1 MENDNIPKKNKT
13 DSDSP
18 SLSDKLEDKDDL
30 ASISLF
36 NSFLEP
42 PGTKPLMVVDSKGNI
57 LFSNKSFFYSFN
69 ISIGENIKNIQSDPN
84 LKELLENFSKSD
96 YTNFN
101 FDSTNKFEVSV
112 KNNGLMDF
120 IDYELEIDR
129 IFINKNEFY
138 ILIFTSTKEK
148 EQLENRIN
156 NLHNAIDYGKA
167 AVIITDDKGVI
178 NYSSRS
184 FEEIIGKRIDYIFN
198 TKIHKVLQPFLNE
211 NEIGN
216 LLHAIQRKINW
227 SKLIQGTDKEGKVW
241 YREIVLNPIKRFDFA
256 EQYNNDNVNFILT
269 AHDITNY
276 ILNNQLIKKSE
287 QKQKS
292 IINNISDLLLIVR
305 KEKNKLIFESAN
317 DNFYDIFKLN
327 KNEME
332 HSRQSPLV
340 SETSSR
346 DEVYGQTMTESAT
359 AKRIDNMDIHPNGK
373 NLNIVLPVSLFNIIY
388 SKILSINLEEN
399 NITSFRFSHPEN
411 GKEYTGKISYTD
423 DPYDHIKLFII
434 SLTDI
439 TDQIETEN
447 RIRKAYDK
455 ENQLNKLKS
464 AFLTNMSHEIR
475 TPATAILGF
484 SNLISEDIESGDFDN
499 VIDMS
504 KYLKDAIN
512 RLMNLIENIIEV
524 SELEAGEY
532 DFQITICNINNLLEE
547 NFSKLHQVYN
557 KSNINMNLQLADE
570 EAFIKI
576 DETKFSKILEVLITN
591 AIKYNKD
598 NGSVLIK
605 EIVLDNYIEVQ
616 IIDTGRGIEKSK
628 LETML
633 LPFVQEEDDGHRRS
647 FEGAGL
653 GLTIASKLTEA
664 FMGTMIIESE
674 KGIGTTVKIRFPR
687 VFPS

>member
-1 MENDNIPKKNKT
+1 MEKEISPDKNNKAPSINTNLENKNDLT
-13 DSDSP
+13 D
-18 SLSDKLEDKDDL
+18 
-30 ASISLF
+30 ISF
-36 NSFLEP
+36 INSFLEP
-42 PGTKPLMVVDSKGNI
+42 PGTKPLVVIDNQGNI

-69 ISIGENIKNIQSDPN
+69 ISIGENIKNIHSEPD
-84 LKELLENFSKSD
+84 LKELLEQFSKSD
-96 YTNFN
+96 YINFK
-101 FDSTNKFEVSV
+101 FDSLNKFEVSI
-112 KNNGLMDF
+112 KNTGLWESSGIAIPTERDIPMEKNF
-120 IDYELEIDR
+120 INYELEIDR
-129 IFINKNEFY
+129 IFINNNEFY
-138 ILIFTSTKEK
+138 ILIFSSTKEK

-167 AVIITDDKGVI
+167 AVIITDDKGII

-216 LLHAIQRKINW
+216 LLHAIQKKIHW

-241 YREIVLNPIKRFDFA
+241 FREIVLNPIKRFDFA

-269 AHDITNY
+269 THDITNY
-276 ILNNQLIKKSE
+276 ILSNQLIKRSE

-327 KNEME
+327 KNE
-332 HSRQSPLV
+332 
-340 SETSSR
+340 
-346 DEVYGQTMTESAT
+346 
-359 AKRIDNMDIHPNGK
+359 IDNK
-373 NLNIVLPVSLFNIIY
+373 NLNLVLPISLFNIIY
-388 SKILSINLEEN
+388 SKILSINMPMEYNSEEN
-399 NITSFRFSHPEN
+399 NIASFRFFHPEN

-423 DPYDHIKLFII
+423 DPYDQQIKLFII

-447 RIRKAYDK
+447 KIRRAYEK

-484 SNLISEDIESGDFDN
+484 SNLISEDIESSDFDN
-499 VIDMS
+499 VVDMT

-532 DFQITICNINNLLEE
+532 DFQITIFNVNELLEE
-547 NFSKLHQVYN
+547 NFIKLHQLFQ
-557 KSNINMNLQLADE
+557 KSNIKMDLQLADE
-570 EAFIKI
+570 SAFIKI

-591 AIKYNKD
+591 AVKYNVE
-598 NGSVLIK
+598 NGNVLVK
-605 EIVLDNYIEVQ
+605 EILLDNYVEIH
-616 IIDTGRGIEKSK
+616 IIDTGKGIEKSK
-628 LETML
+628 LELIL
-633 LPFVQEEDDGHRRS
+633 LPFVQEEDDAHHRS

-653 GLTIASKLTEA
+653 GLTIASKLVQA

-674 KGIGTTVKIRFPR
+674 KGIGTTVKIRLPR